1 MKEFLIFITSNIAFD
16 AAFLS
21 WFIAQVIKMVTVL
34 VTEKTFSI
42 RRFMD
47 SGGMP
52 SSHSAFVAALAV
64 CIAFID
70 GFASTQFAL
79 AAALACVVMYDA
91 AGVRRAAGEQAKVLN
106 KLMDAWEDQEP
117 EFVQTQLK
125 EIMGHTP
132 AQVGAGA
139 LLGIVIGLIFMLAR
153 ET

>member
-1 MKEFLIFITSNIAFD
+1 MKEFFIFITSNIAFD

-21 WFIAQVIKMVTVL
+21 WFIAQVIKMVITL
-34 VTEKTFSI
+34 VTEKTFDI
-42 RRFMD
+42 RKFMN

-52 SSHSAFVAALAV
+52 SSHSAFVAALAI
-64 CIAFID
+64 CIAFTD

-106 KLMDAWEDQEP
+106 KMMDAWEDMEP
-117 EFVQTQLK
+117 EFMQMQLK
-125 EIMGHTP
+125 EILGHTP

-139 LLGIVIGLIFMLAR
+139 VLGIVIALIFMLA
-153 ET
+153 